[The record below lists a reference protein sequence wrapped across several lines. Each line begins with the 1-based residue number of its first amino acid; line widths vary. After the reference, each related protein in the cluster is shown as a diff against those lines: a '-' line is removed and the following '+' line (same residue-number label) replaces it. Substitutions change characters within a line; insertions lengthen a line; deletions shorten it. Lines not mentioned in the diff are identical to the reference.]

1 MRSFHCG
8 RPKRCD
14 GGVKLKCFGIHLP
27 NRRQYLCD
35 LQGSQGKPIAPGVNS
50 NAPAKRQNS
59 RQQQR
64 VDPHKMFI
72 IVLESVAVI
81 AVVIIKCGSNK
92 KAITK
97 KTFSAIYYTI
107 I

>member
-1 MRSFHCG
+1 MV
-8 RPKRCD
+8 KILANLQLT
-14 GGVKLKCFGIHLP
+14 GVFIAVAQNAVTAVSKCFGIHLP

-35 LQGSQGKPIAPGVNS
+35 LQGSQGKPITPGVNS

-72 IVLESVAVI
+72 KVLEYSSDSG
-81 AVVIIKCGSNK
+81 CDN
-92 KAITK
+92 
-97 KTFSAIYYTI
+97 
-107 I
+107 